1 MKSESVISRIF
12 ILSVIPFMSLLF
24 MNFKSEKIRL
34 QRFSDENYHSELELF
49 GEEIFKRENC
59 VACHTLNIENETD
72 SNKSLDGY
80 GGLRSNSWLYE
91 FLIDPPTLIPNC
103 NMPSFNELNRAPI
116 NKSDFEKLFLKNG
129 FAQTDL
135 EKSWSNL
142 MYESNLI
149 SKELKEQNAN
159 YVPNSE
165 INALIAF
172 IQKIPSSKQKLVRD
186 SISNSLLT
194 NEILVWDE
202 AYKNYDSLNT
212 ELSPLAQSEI
222 KGKKLFQENCAAC
235 HGRKAQGEIGPNL
248 TDNYWIYGG
257 TKQKISAS
265 ILNGTQKGMPNHKYR
280 LKPEEVNQ
288 LLAYLLSI
296 KGTNIEGGKSPQ
308 GKKE

>member
-1 MKSESVISRIF
+1 MPVIC
-12 ILSVIPFMSLLF
+12 LVF
-24 MNFKSEKIRL
+24 MNFKGEEISL
-34 QRFSDENYHSELELF
+34 QRFEAFENRSELEII

-59 VACHTLNIENETD
+59 IACHTLNIEKETD
-72 SNKSLDGY
+72 SYKSLDGY
-80 GGLRSNSWLYE
+80 GGLRSNNWL
-91 FLIDPPTLIPNC
+91 FQFFMDPKAIIPNC
-103 NMPSFNELNRAPI
+103 QMPSFNELNTSVL

-129 FAQTDL
+129 FELTDL

-149 SKELKEQNAN
+149 SKELIEQNDN
-159 YVPNSE
+159 YVSNSE

-194 NEILVWDE
+194 QEMLVWDE
-202 AYKNYDSLNT
+202 AYNNYDSLNP
-212 ELSPLAQSEI
+212 ELSLSAKNQN
-222 KGKKLFQENCAAC
+222 KGKQLFQENCAVC

-257 TKQKISAS
+257 TKQKIAAS
-265 ILNGTQKGMPNHKYR
+265 ILHGTENGMPNHKYS
-280 LKPEEVNQ
+280 LKPEEVSQ
-288 LLAYLLSI
+288 LVAYLLNI
-296 KGTNIEGGKSPQ
+296 KGTNVEGGKSPQ